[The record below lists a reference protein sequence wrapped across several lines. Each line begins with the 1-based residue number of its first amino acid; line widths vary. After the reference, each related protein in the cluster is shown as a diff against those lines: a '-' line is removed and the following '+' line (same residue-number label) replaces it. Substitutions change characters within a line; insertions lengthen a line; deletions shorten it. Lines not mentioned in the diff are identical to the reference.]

1 MKGPEP
7 VVPNRRGGLAKAPGS
22 LSPKRVRL
30 EIAKHGRAPAT
41 GAGCVAASCAAAER
55 SRDDASANRSR
66 LRQSVANQSCLRQ
79 SVANRRRRVAI
90 QRVPRRVSRVSREP
104 DRPRDSPRRVDA
116 TTHGRVRQRRPDKS
130 AILPEG
136 IDELVEGVEPLADGG
151 GVREGLEDP
160 LAEPPAT
167 GGGDG
172 GVEKVQERAVDVA
185 VVAANEVE
193 GGHRGG
199 VESDDVWSASL
210 AEPPGTPTVRFR
222 VQG

>member
-1 MKGPEP
+1 MKRPES
-7 VVPNRRGGLAKAPGS
+7 VVPDPTGLAKTPGS
-22 LSPKRVRL
+22 LSPKPVV
-30 EIAKHGRAPAT
+30 EIAKHGRAPA
-41 GAGCVAASCAAAER
+41 AAVEVAAASCAAAER
-55 SRDDASANRSR
+55 GRDDAANRR
-66 LRQSVANQSCLRQ
+66 RLRQ

-116 TTHGRVRQRRPDKS
+116 THTSVRQRRPDKS

-167 GGGDG
+167 GRGDG
-172 GVEKVQERAVDVA
+172 GVEKVQERAVRVA
-185 VVAANEVE
+185 VVAAKEV
-193 GGHRGG
+193 
-199 VESDDVWSASL
+199 
-210 AEPPGTPTVRFR
+210 
-222 VQG
+222 

>member
-1 MKGPEP
+1 MKRTEP

-30 EIAKHGRAPAT
+30 EIAKHGRAPAA
-41 GAGCVAASCAAAER
+41 GAGVAASCAAAER
-55 SRDDASANRSR
+55 SRDDASANRSC
-66 LRQSVANQSCLRQ
+66 LRQSVANRSRLRQ
-79 SVANRRRRVAI
+79 SVANRRRCVAI

-116 TTHGRVRQRRPDKS
+116 TTHSRVRQRRPDKS

-167 GGGDG
+167 GRGDG
-172 GVEKVQERAVDVA
+172 GVEKVQERAVRVA
-185 VVAANEVE
+185 VVAANEV
-193 GGHRGG
+193 
-199 VESDDVWSASL
+199 
-210 AEPPGTPTVRFR
+210 
-222 VQG
+222 

>member
-1 MKGPEP
+1 MKRTEP

-30 EIAKHGRAPAT
+30 EIAKHGRAPAA
-41 GAGCVAASCAAAER
+41 GAGVAASCAAAER
-55 SRDDASANRSR
+55 SRDDASANR
-66 LRQSVANQSCLRQ
+66 SCLRQ

-116 TTHGRVRQRRPDKS
+116 TTHSRVRQRRPDKS

-172 GVEKVQERAVDVA
+172 GVEKVQERAVDVI

-199 VESDDVWSASL
+199 VESDDVWSASF

-222 VQG
+222 VQGRT